1 MSGLIDQHR
10 EVVDRIYHHL
20 RDVQQCHDVDWHVRR
35 ETDFYGPDD
44 DKDED
49 TPTGEMDVALVGD
62 DWIDYLEVKT
72 NGRVSTGRGQIRDA
86 REHFEDHGFEL
97 TGEVYA
103 VRRQDER
110 SPDELLETILTEM
123 DGLFTPDDLREVFT
137 YQKEFGNFGQLV
149 SDGRVI
155 DVTEVPS
162 GDRAVEDPRYD
173 HGAMLEDDLL
183 RKTDEGYERTE
194 TFHGYRAD
202 ETSVYQANTHAMDV
216 PILDER
222 EQALLERIDETADG
236 TFTYQGICETFEDG
250 DDGRFGNLVDKEAIK
265 AVADLPKEYDLEDVQ
280 DQEASH
286 RQLEEDGRYDD
297 DLLREE
303 GFLAV
308 ENGRYTL
315 AEKPDEKL
323 YHIGPDAMF

>member
-1 MSGLIDQHR
+1 MSDLIDQHR
-10 EVVDRIYHHL
+10 EVVDRIYGHL
-20 RDVQQCHDVDWHVRR
+20 RGVQQRHDVDWHVRR
-35 ETDFYGPDD
+35 EVDFYGPDD

-110 SPDELLETILTEM
+110 SPDELMETILTEM

-149 SDGRVI
+149 SGDRVI

-173 HGAMLEDDLL
+173 HRAMLEEGLLEETDD
-183 RKTDEGYERTE
+183 GYERTE
-194 TFHGYRAD
+194 AFHGYRAD

-216 PILDER
+216 PILDESER
-222 EQALLERIDETADG
+222 DLLGRIDEMADG
-236 TFTYQGICETFEDG
+236 IFTYQDICDTFDDG
-250 DDGRFGNLVDKEAIK
+250 DDGRFGNLVNKEAIK
-265 AVADLPKEYDLEDVQ
+265 AVADLPQEYDLEDRL
-280 DQEASH
+280 DQAASQ

-297 DLLREE
+297 DLLRKE

-308 ENGRYTL
+308 EDGRYIL
-315 AEKPDEKL
+315 EEEPGEKL